1 MYRQDFASVE
11 VVSLSTLIEAVIERD
26 WPIGTYHA
34 LVSENINLLFYSRYN
49 VSISYTTHKHRY
61 TTDNGLV
68 YAVVSRAEYLKA
80 KVLTGL
86 KLRIYLWW
94 LAFKNVKGLI

>member
-1 MYRQDFASVE
+1 MYQQDFASVE

-26 WPIGTYHA
+26 WATGAHYV
-34 LVSENINLLFYSRYN
+34 LVSENVNHLLSSRFN
-49 VSISYTTHKHRY
+49 VSLSYTTYKHRF
-61 TTDNGLV
+61 TMDNGVV

-80 KVLTGL
+80 KSLKGL

-94 LAFKNVKGLI
+94 LAFKNVRGLI